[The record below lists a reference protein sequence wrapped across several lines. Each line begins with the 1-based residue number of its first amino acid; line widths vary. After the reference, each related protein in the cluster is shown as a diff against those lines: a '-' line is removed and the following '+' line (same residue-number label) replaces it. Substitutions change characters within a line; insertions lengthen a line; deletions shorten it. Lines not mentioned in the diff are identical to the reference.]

1 MPARARGRLSMGR
14 RRIPVV
20 VRSSTLALRQR
31 RTLPQTL
38 IFFVTARCNARCDFC
53 LYKESVEH
61 PTRRSEELSVDEV
74 ERIARAYGPLH
85 YLALS
90 GGEPFVRRD
99 VDRLCQS
106 FIDHCGTSVV
116 EIPSNFS
123 YGDSM
128 VAAVG
133 NLARANPDVVVE
145 LQVSIDDLGPRHDES
160 RRVEG
165 LYATAVGNARRL
177 AELRV
182 EHPNLVLKANV
193 VWLPSNASRIE
204 EVVRGVRADFGV
216 DRVHLTYPHLRIP
229 ATGGSAELR
238 ADYARFREVA
248 DRVVAATGSRRDLYT
263 LPMRAAKLASNRM
276 LEAAI
281 DGGRPLGERCE
292 AGRHL
297 VVLDERGEVFPCEV
311 IWESVGNVRDHDL
324 DIGSVLAGE
333 RYARF
338 RERYLGDSP
347 CNCTWSCASMTAV
360 SVSPS
365 GYPGLA
371 RDAARLAVGRPA
383 GP

>member
-1 MPARARGRLSMGR
+1 MSARAGGAVSVGR
-14 RRIPVV
+14 RRIPVL

-31 RTLPQTL
+31 TTLPQTL
-38 IFFVTARCNARCDFC
+38 ILFVTARCNARCDFC

-61 PTRRSEELSVDEV
+61 PTRRSEELTVDEV

-99 VDRLCQS
+99 VDRLCQA
-106 FIDHCGTSVV
+106 FVDHCGTSVV

-133 NLARANPDVVVE
+133 NLVRANPDVVVE
-145 LQVSIDDLGPRHDES
+145 LQVSIDDLGARHDES

-165 LYATAVGNARRL
+165 LYATAVANAQRL

-182 EHPNLVLKANV
+182 EHPNLVVKANV
-193 VWLPSNASRIE
+193 VWLPSNSSRIE
-204 EVVRGVRADFGV
+204 EVVRGVREDFGV
-216 DRVHLTYPHLRIP
+216 DRVHLTYPHLRMP
-229 ATGGSAELR
+229 AEGASPEVR
-238 ADYARFREVA
+238 SDYARFRDVA
-248 DRVVAATGSRRDLYT
+248 DRVVASTGSRRDLYT

-276 LEAAI
+276 IEAAVA
-281 DGGRPLGERCE
+281 GERPLGERCE

-311 IWESVGNVRDHDL
+311 VWESVGNVRDHDH
-324 DIGSVLAGE
+324 DIGAVLGGE

-365 GYPGLA
+365 GYPALA
-371 RDAARLAVGRPA
+371 RDAARLAVGRTE
-383 GP
+383 GR